1 MKTHHQSSS
10 KIFLIR
16 KTSRKSP
23 KAEPLRNKRIA
34 IKLPNKEIMYQTSYN
49 PNSLV
54 SITHEVYKYIKHNSS
69 TTSIDITK
77 HIVQLLSQ
85 QNTNMKVSFKNI
97 QRRVY
102 DAINVMSSIGLI
114 HKQQNT
120 ITYYDSNKITNLKE
134 TIKANQLTLINLL
147 SKVNCYRTYIN
158 KNKNSFSR
166 NLTIN
171 KLYLPFIILKED
183 HSHPISFTNK
193 QNGSQLVAFSH
204 KEFDMIS
211 FDEICK
217 QLTYDNKEQNVF
229 IAKEI
234 VSDKCA
240 KYIKDNNLVNSYYK
254 ELEKERKLT
263 IETNKEETKQY
274 FDIDFSSF
282 IPKINDLS
290 KYYESG
296 EDEYQQDNSAFD
308 YTINAST
315 NFYSKLSLM

>member
-1 MKTHHQSSS
+1 MKTHQSSS

-16 KTSRKSP
+16 KTSRKP
-23 KAEPLRNKRIA
+23 HKPEPIRNKRIV
-34 IKLPNKEIMYQTSYN
+34 IKLPNKEIMYQTAYN

-54 SITHEVYKYIKHNSS
+54 SITHEVYKYIKNNYS

-85 QNTNMKVSFKNI
+85 RNATPKVSFKNI

-120 ITYYDSNKITNLKE
+120 ITYYDSSKINNLKDK
-134 TIKANQLTLINLL
+134 IKENQIQLLNLL
-147 SKVNCYRTYIN
+147 SKVNCYKTYIN

-166 NLTIN
+166 NLTVN
-171 KLYLPFIILKED
+171 KLYLPFILLKED

-193 QNGSQLVAFSH
+193 QNGTQMVAFSH
-204 KEFDMIS
+204 KEIDMIS

-217 QLTYDNKEQNVF
+217 QLTYDNKDQNVF
-229 IAKEI
+229 IAKEL

-240 KYIKDNNLVNSYYK
+240 KYIRDNNLVNSYYK
-254 ELEKERKLT
+254 DVERERKLT
-263 IETNKEETKQY
+263 METSKEETKQY

-282 IPKINDLS
+282 IPKINDLN

-296 EDEYQQDNSAFD
+296 EDDFQQDNSAFD
-308 YTINAST
+308 YTVNAST